1 MKFTINQKEFLK
13 GLALAQG
20 IAERRSTMPMLSNA
34 LLVTDGDSS
43 LLVRATDLYTTMSC
57 RIESS
62 NAVDGGIAVGAKA
75 LYEIVKNLPVEEV
88 HVQKTD
94 SNHVELRS
102 GQARF
107 RVVGLLSDDYPE
119 VPTVP
124 EAGFDKVPIPVL
136 LNLINRTLFSVSQD
150 ETRQHLSGVLLECS
164 GDIIRMVSTDGHR
177 LSKAEEEIK
186 GGWPLADPILIPKK
200 GLQEFKRMLEAG
212 DGDCELA
219 VAEGVLFC
227 RSGEVTLSVR
237 LIDSRFPPYEK
248 VIPSSSEKK
257 LVVDRVHLMDA
268 LKRVSLMSEDRN
280 KGLRMIVASEKLTVE
295 ADTPEV
301 GEAKE
306 DIEVDY
312 EGESITIGFNATYL
326 IDALAR
332 IDGDEVF
339 LELNEEL
346 DPCVLKPVD
355 SENFLGVVMPLR
367 L

>member
-1 MKFTINQKEFLK
+1 MKFTINQTEFLK
-13 GLALAQG
+13 GLSLAQG
-20 IAERRSTMPMLSNA
+20 IAERRTTMPMLSNA
-34 LLVTDGDSS
+34 LLVTDGDGS
-43 LLVRATDLYTTMSC
+43 LLIRATDLYTTMSC
-57 RIESS
+57 RLESS
-62 NAVDGGIAVGAKA
+62 NAVEGGIAVGAKS
-75 LYEIVKNLPVEEV
+75 LYEIVKNLPVAEV

-102 GQARF
+102 GPARF

-119 VPTVP
+119 VPVAP
-124 EAGFDKVPIPVL
+124 EEGFDKVPIPTL

-150 ETRQHLSGVLLECS
+150 ETRQHLSGVLLECD

-200 GLQEFKRMLEAG
+200 GLQELKRMMEGG
-212 DGDCELA
+212 DGDCELL
-219 VAEGVLFC
+219 VQEGVLFAK
-227 RSGEVTLSVR
+227 RGEITLSVR

-248 VIPSSSEKK
+248 VIPSSCDKR
-257 LVVDRVHLMDA
+257 LVVDRMQLISA

-280 KGLRMIVASEKLTVE
+280 KGLRMIVASEKLTIE
-295 ADTPEV
+295 ADTPDV
-301 GEAKE
+301 GEGKE

-312 EGESITIGFNATYL
+312 EGESITVGFNATYL

-339 LELNEEL
+339 LEFNEEL

-355 SENFLGVVMPLR
+355 SENFVGVVMPLR